1 VTQSNFSCRYC
12 KYYDFVGHRGGECQR
27 LGASV
32 QGAWAACTLMVLNI
46 SPTTVNPT
54 TRTVHKPALSESQ
67 GSPLAYLRA
76 VSNVRLDLPPEELA
90 SA

>member
-1 VTQSNFSCRYC
+1 MTQSNFSCRYC

-32 QGAWAACTLMVLNI
+32 QGEWAACALMVPNV
-46 SPTTVNPT
+46 SPTTH
-54 TRTVHKPALSESQ
+54 TVYKPALSESQ
-67 GSPLAYLRA
+67 GSPLAYLRVA
-76 VSNVRLDLPPEELA
+76 SNVRLDLPPEELA